1 MTRGK
6 PGVVTEIWF
15 VLLLSTACVFILLI
29 TRVGIGARSEVSA
42 RTVRTALQLLTTQVP
57 SGDEEAYAVF
67 SRRFSQKS
75 SGRIK
80 TWQNQDQLSQW
91 VFEASGAG
99 MWGEMTLVGVVDLE
113 TETMTGLQVIGQ
125 NETAGLGSRITEPVF
140 AEQFVNLSLQPRVE
154 MVRARFRNNQFD
166 AVSGATVTSKALET
180 LINKAISQVRENS
193 RKKS

>member
-1 MTRGK
+1 
-6 PGVVTEIWF
+6 V
-15 VLLLSTACVFILLI
+15 
-29 TRVGIGARSEVSA
+29 RV
-42 RTVRTALQLLTTQVP
+42 ALQMLTNQVP

-113 TETMTGLQVIGQ
+113 TDTMTGLQVIDQ

-140 AEQFVNLSLQPRVE
+140 AEQFVNLNLQPRVE
-154 MVRARFRNNQFD
+154 MARARFRNNQFD

-180 LINKAISQVRENS
+180 LINKAISQVRENF